1 MSKRYIGIHIVYMRM
16 SENIVA
22 NIFKGIILYTLWY
35 QTTFFL
41 FGYVNLWIFPERQ
54 HHYQLQWFRT
64 CLSLPTVYFPIYL
77 TLLNYFNIKII
88 WLNQ

>member
-22 NIFKGIILYTLWY
+22 NIFRGIILYTLRY

-41 FGYVNLWIFPERQ
+41 FGYVNLWIFQNDITIINYNGFVHVCHLQLFIFRYIS
-54 HHYQLQWFRT
+54 HYSYKL
-64 CLSLPTVYFPIYL
+64 YKY
-77 TLLNYFNIKII
+77 II
-88 WLNQ
+88 LK